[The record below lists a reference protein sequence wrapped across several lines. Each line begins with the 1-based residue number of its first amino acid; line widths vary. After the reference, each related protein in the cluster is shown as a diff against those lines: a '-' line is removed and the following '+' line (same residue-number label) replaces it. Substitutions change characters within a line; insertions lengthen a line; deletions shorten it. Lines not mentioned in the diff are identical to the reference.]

1 MIKKIMDETE
11 MESIMRSSAT
21 TIQKKLGRKNFV
33 IIGIK
38 RRGAILADRL
48 KCLLGNP
55 EIPVGYL
62 DINLYRDD
70 FSKIGS
76 HPIVSQTDIFFDI
89 DRKNVL
95 LIDDV
100 LFTGRTIRA
109 ALDAIT
115 DLGRPSMVKLFV
127 LIDRGHRELP
137 IEADFIGKF
146 ITTTSKEMVEVK
158 VKEIDDKDEILL
170 LNKNGMASK
179 RPDRT

>member
-1 MIKKIMDETE
+1 MNGTGMDRILRDTAAEAEKHFGKK
-11 MESIMRSSAT
+11 
-21 TIQKKLGRKNFV
+21 GFCV
-33 IIGIK
+33 IGIK
-38 RRGAILADRL
+38 RRGAVLADRMR
-48 KCLLGNP
+48 NFFTDP

-76 HPIVSQTDIFFDI
+76 HPVVSQTNIFFNI
-89 DRKNVL
+89 DGKQIL
-95 LIDDV
+95 LVDDV

-115 DLGRPSMVKLFV
+115 DLGRPSKVRLFV

-137 IEADFIGKF
+137 IQADFTGQIIRTKV
-146 ITTTSKEMVEVK
+146 SEMVEVK
-158 VKEIDDKDEILL
+158 VKEIDKADEVILL
-170 LNKNGMASK
+170 EKNDMARK